1 MKKGRQTYVLDKK
14 VYIAHTASIAGVD
27 EGKGRLRDFFDYVI
41 DESEFGCKSHE
52 KAEIKLLLQRGDM

>member
-41 DESEFGCKSHE
+41 DES
-52 KAEIKLLLQRGDM
+52 